1 MCDNNPVHSPLSVV
15 DLVPKCFQGDE
26 NELKIFSFA
35 TPCIKCSDALI
46 ASSTFYLLDVYAN
59 DNSVFSVRIDYPLCS
74 LVPSYKLN
82 LSSKALFKRK
92 YINKH
97 SVNGIHSGEV
107 LAASC
112 LSQKNTHYSTGRT
125 AIVLTKK
132 TFSVLYFT

>member
-15 DLVPKCFQGDE
+15 VLVHKCFQRDE
-26 NELKIFSFA
+26 NELKMFSFVNS
-35 TPCIKCSDALI
+35 CIKCSDALI
-46 ASSTFYLLDVYAN
+46 ASSTLYLLDVYAN

-74 LVPSYKLN
+74 LVSSYKLN
-82 LSSKALFKRK
+82 PSSKALFKRK

-97 SVNGIHSGEV
+97 SVNDIHSGEV

-132 TFSVLYFT
+132 TFSILYFT